1 MTNFRNILAALA
13 LASFGVTNATNIPA
27 DIQQANIFH
36 AFNWNFPQII
46 AELPNIAEAG
56 YGAIQVSPVQG
67 NCAAG
72 AEWYYA
78 YLPYDFIYK
87 NNGNGNRNTLKKLCD
102 AAEEYGIKIIVD
114 VVTNHVNP
122 REGYYDAWWK
132 EGNRL
137 RDYGSINYNN
147 RMSIIH
153 NNLGNY
159 KDVNSELPEVQE
171 RAKAFIE
178 DLKSLGVKG
187 IRWDAAKHIG
197 LPSEHCDFWAKMAEV
212 EGLWHYGEILDNP
225 GGNSDNKWKVM
236 NEYVDYMSVTD
247 NGYAATLR
255 SQFKA
260 GRMALQT
267 NNLTSSSKAGIP
279 ADRVVYWNESHDEFA
294 NENGATKFMSQDVL
308 DRTYLFLACREKETA
323 LYFSRPS
330 KTGYSEIKMGQKGS
344 TNGIE
349 NPAIKAVN
357 HYRLNTI
364 GVPEAMATVYGDNGY
379 FVNARK
385 NRAAF
390 ILLPKAAEKDVTV
403 KNPEGYLPAGTY
415 TDNLSGNT
423 FTVTDTEITGHVGE
437 LGVAVLYDM
446 SDVNDVFVDNDS
458 DKEVFWYDMT
468 GTRVSEPTKGVY
480 IRVQGSRRDKII
492 F

>member
-1 MTNFRNILAALA
+1 MTNFRNVVAALM
-13 LASFGVTNATNIPA
+13 LAGFGTANATEIPA

-46 AELPNIAEAG
+46 AELPNIADAG

-67 NCAAG
+67 NCSSG

-78 YLPYDFIYK
+78 YLPYDFVLK
-87 NNGNGNRNTLKKLCD
+87 TNGNGGRNSLKKLCD
-102 AAEEYGIKIIVD
+102 DAAEYGIKIIVD
-114 VVTNHVNP
+114 VVTNHINP
-122 REGYYDAWWK
+122 RSGYYDSWWD

-137 RDYGSINYNN
+137 RNYGSINYNN

-178 DLKSLGVKG
+178 DLKSLGVAG

-212 EGLWHYGEILDNP
+212 EGLWYYGEILDNP
-225 GGNSDNKWKVM
+225 GTNNDNQWKVM
-236 NEYVDYMSVTD
+236 KQYTDYMSVTD
-247 NGYAATLR
+247 NGLASSLR
-255 SQFKA
+255 NQFKA
-260 GRMALQT
+260 GRMAAQT
-267 NNLTSSSKAGIP
+267 INLTNSSKGIR
-279 ADRVVYWNESHDEFA
+279 ADRVIYWNESHDEFA
-294 NENGATKFMSQDVL
+294 NEGGATKFMSQDVL
-308 DRTYLFLACREKETA
+308 DRTYLFLACREKEAA
-323 LYFSRPS
+323 LYFSRPP
-330 KTGYSEIKMGQKGS
+330 KTGYSEIKMGTKGS
-344 TNGIE
+344 VNGIE
-349 NPAIKAVN
+349 NEAIKAVN
-357 HYRLNTI
+357 NFRLNTV
-364 GVPEAMATVYGDNGY
+364 GVPEAMVAVYGADGY

-390 ILLPKAAEKDVTV
+390 ILLPKAEAKDLTA

-423 FTVTDTEITGHVGE
+423 FTVTATEIIGRVGD
-437 LGVAVLYDM
+437 LGVAVLYDT
-446 SDVNDVFVDNDS
+446 SAVDEIEADLDS
-458 DKEVFWYDMT
+458 DKEVFWYDLT
-468 GTRVSEPTKGVY
+468 GTRVAEPTKGVY